1 MARRDP
7 DETAHPGRRGF
18 LVAGVAGATAIGLAG
33 AALAPRAM
41 AETAAPP
48 ASPLGIA
55 TEDIDIAALPRVRQ
69 VLVAPPM
76 LPEHS
81 QVAEG
86 GPKIIEVEMTI
97 IEKQVVIDDDGTTI
111 WAFAFNGSVPGPMIV
126 CHQGDYVELTL
137 RNDPA
142 NMLEHNIDFHASTG
156 AMGGGELTKIL
167 PGEQV
172 KLRFRA
178 IKAGV
183 FTYHCAPG
191 YEMTPYHVCHGMNGA
206 IMVLPRA
213 GLTDRAGA
221 PIRYDRAYF
230 IGEQDY
236 YIPRDADGA
245 FRSYETAMDDF
256 QDSLDTMRSLT
267 PTHVVFN
274 GARGALT
281 GDAALTAAVGETV
294 LFIHNQANRDTRPH
308 LIGGHGDYVW
318 DTGSFADP
326 PATDLETWFIRG
338 GSAGAMIYTFRQ
350 PGLYAY
356 VSHNLIEAILL
367 GAAAHVNVAGDWN
380 NALMEQVAPPIV
392 F

>member
-1 MARRDP
+1 MTGRGSEDTAVAGRRD
-7 DETAHPGRRGF
+7 F
-18 LVAGVAGATAIGLAG
+18 LLAGVAGATVLGLAG
-33 AALAPRAM
+33 AVTAPPAR
-41 AETAAPP
+41 AETATP
-48 ASPLGIA
+48 AASLLGIP
-55 TEDIDIAALPRVRQ
+55 TEDIDIASLPRVRQ
-69 VLVAPPM
+69 VLVAPPG
-76 LPEHS
+76 LPEHT

-111 WAFAFNGSVPGPMIV
+111 WAFTYDGWVPGPMIV

-137 RNDPA
+137 RSDPA

-156 AMGGGELTKIL
+156 AMGGGELTMIL

-191 YEMTPYHVCHGMNGA
+191 GEMTPYHVCHGMNGA

-213 GLTDRAGA
+213 GLTDRGGA

-236 YIPRDADGA
+236 YIPRDAEGA

-281 GDAALTAAVGETV
+281 GDNALTATVGETV
-294 LFIHNQANRDTRPH
+294 LFIHNQANRDSRPH

-356 VSHNLIEAILL
+356 VNHNLIEAVLL
-367 GAAAHVNVAGDWN
+367 GAAAHVKVAGTWN
-380 NALMEQVAPPIV
+380 NALMEQVAAPAV